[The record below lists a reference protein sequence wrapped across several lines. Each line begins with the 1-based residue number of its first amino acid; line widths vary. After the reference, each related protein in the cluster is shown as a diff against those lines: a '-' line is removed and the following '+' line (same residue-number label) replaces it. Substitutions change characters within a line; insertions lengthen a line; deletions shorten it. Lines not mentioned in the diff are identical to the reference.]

1 MRTPSHPGGEP
12 TLLQRDLLLAPTC
25 ITSSDLFQQG
35 AIQRSWHQGFVV
47 SLGRDTTQRTHLL
60 LVEGLVGGL
69 PADGCRPLYL
79 WFGMGVCPPHGAPP
93 TPSSPLTAVLLP
105 VDHRQLPS
113 EGWAFLL
120 QLLWNLRLRG
130 DL

>member
-1 MRTPSHPGGEP
+1 M
-12 TLLQRDLLLAPTC
+12 
-25 ITSSDLFQQG
+25 
-35 AIQRSWHQGFVV
+35 
-47 SLGRDTTQRTHLL
+47 
-60 LVEGLVGGL
+60 GGL

-79 WFGMGVCPPHGAPP
+79 WFGMGVCPPHGAPS

-130 DL
+130 DLEHRWRSQDGGPPRPRLQVEEVQESGLGRCSWIREGHVPLDSSTALP